1 MRSCTTQITEADS
14 FKCSGKLVT
23 LVDTPGFD
31 DTTLSDTEILK
42 RISVYL
48 SSTYQAGF
56 KLSGII
62 YMYRISDR
70 RVTGVTRRNFSMF
83 RKLCGD
89 ETLKNVMIVTNMWGS
104 VTVEEG
110 EAREH
115 QLRTE
120 NLLFKPAL
128 DEGAR
133 ILRHDNTVPSAQKII
148 GQIVDNRPMALC
160 IQREIVEEGRDITQ
174 TTAGAELDRELVQL
188 RKQHERELAE
198 IHKEIKALAGGDS
211 KSKGELE
218 QAKADMEK
226 AIARIQNDR
235 DCLSREFEKEKARA
249 DATMKEIRRIMVE
262 ERAAREEMEE
272 KIEKLQQHLRKSPL
286 SSATRAFCSVFSVR
300 PTRV

>member
-1 MRSCTTQITEADS
+1 
-14 FKCSGKLVT
+14 
-23 LVDTPGFD
+23 
-31 DTTLSDTEILK
+31 
-42 RISVYL
+42 
-48 SSTYQAGF
+48 
-56 KLSGII
+56 
-62 YMYRISDR
+62 MYRISDR

-115 QLRTE
+115 QLKTD

-133 ILRHDNTVPSAQKII
+133 MLRHDNTVPSAQTII

-174 TTAGAELDRELVQL
+174 TTAGAELHRELVQL
-188 RKQHERELAE
+188 HKQHKLELAD
-198 IHKEIKALAGGDS
+198 IHKEIKALASGDS

-218 QAKADMEK
+218 QAKADVEK
-226 AIARIQNDR
+226 AIARIQDDR
-235 DCLSREFEKEKARA
+235 DRLSREFEKEKARA
-249 DATMKEIRRIMVE
+249 DATMREIRRNMAE
-262 ERAAREEMEE
+262 ERATREAMEG
-272 KIEKLQQHLRKSPL
+272 KIEKLEQRLRKNSL
-286 SSATRAFCSVFSVR
+286 SSATRALYSIFSVR